1 MVYLND
7 MEGKITKIN
16 LTSSGT
22 LFEQQTL
29 MNLETDFDNQRLS
42 YFEMDA
48 TLGASSGNLW
58 LFGGTGDFNRISDT
72 VGADGKANMDNIVY
86 GIRDRDFPFVKPS
99 AI

>member
-1 MVYLND
+1 
-7 MEGKITKIN
+7 
-16 LTSSGT
+16 
-22 LFEQQTL
+22 
-29 MNLETDFDNQRLS
+29 MNLKANDTNKRLS

-86 GIRDRDFPFVKPS
+86 GIRDRDFPFFKPS
-99 AI
+99 AIYPVALSGSEQFVESAAKAIK